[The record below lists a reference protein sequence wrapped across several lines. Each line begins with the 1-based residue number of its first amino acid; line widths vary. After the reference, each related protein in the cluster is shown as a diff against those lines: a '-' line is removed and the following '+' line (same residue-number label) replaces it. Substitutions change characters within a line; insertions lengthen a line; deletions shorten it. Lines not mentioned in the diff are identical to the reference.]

1 MSSIA
6 LMRWLEGS
14 PSRYDA
20 GMRLLTF
27 GRITRVHTAVANA
40 AAIHPTDE
48 ILEVGCGTGSVTV
61 LLLDR
66 GARVTAIDQSPEM
79 LELAAARLECMD
91 ATRVEWLEQTAS
103 EIDKLA
109 SGHFDS
115 VVLCLCLSDMSAS
128 ERRFVLREAAT
139 RLAPGGRL
147 VCADEIR
154 PTGGWQR
161 VLQILW
167 RLPQAALGWL
177 LVGSVSRPIPDLK
190 GEVLATGLKLCHE
203 QTWLLGSLC
212 LIVAEREQ

>member
-6 LMRWLEGS
+6 LMRWLEHS
-14 PSRYDA
+14 PSRYDV

-27 GRITRVHTAVANA
+27 GRIAELHAAVADA
-40 AAIHPTDE
+40 AARDPADN

-79 LELAAARLECMD
+79 LELAAARIEPSH
-91 ATRVEWLEQTAS
+91 ATRIEWLEQTAS

-109 SGHFDS
+109 SDHFDS
-115 VVLCLCLSDMSAS
+115 VVICLCLSDMSAT
-128 ERRFVLREAAT
+128 ERGFVLREAAI

-154 PTGGWQR
+154 PAGGWQR
-161 VLQILW
+161 VLQALW

-190 GEVLATGLKLCHE
+190 GEVLATGLRFCHE
-203 QTWLLGSLC
+203 QTWLLGSLS
-212 LIVAEREQ
+212 LVVAERER